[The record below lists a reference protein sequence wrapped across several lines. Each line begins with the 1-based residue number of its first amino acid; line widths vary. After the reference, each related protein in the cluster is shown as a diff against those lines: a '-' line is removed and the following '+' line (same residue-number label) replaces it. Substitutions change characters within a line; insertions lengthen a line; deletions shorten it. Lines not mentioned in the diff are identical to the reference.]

1 MGLDLDSLPVSPLSS
16 SNEMGLEPS
25 PPALALAAA
34 APSAG
39 AVAPGDADA
48 PPATPPLPR
57 RDPSLVLCAPTKWS
71 LGGSIPPLPLD
82 VLTPPSGDV
91 AAAAAAVDDGALAA
105 AAVSPDWR
113 PVERAMATAAGH
125 LPRGGGFVVFADH
138 VARQPPSPLLA
149 PPPPET
155 APAQGAAAAGSRL
168 ATPSPSGDATG
179 GALPARRRRWP
190 SGAAAA
196 MTLPISTPAPPTSP
210 ITLSA
215 DGWADLVDAATVEVT
230 HVSDEE
236 MVPAAEA
243 ARIRAAMGPML
254 PSGLALMGVLPRNL
268 SVLPGVQGT
277 VTPPTPASAPVSTS
291 PEGGRPQL
299 PRGVPLR
306 PVNRRRRRRDAPTC
320 NDSGMS
326 GVGGATASTSSSG
339 SPCESAGWATPPSP
353 VGIFDGGSVCT
364 ASDGGGSGDAMALPP
379 SREVRTVRTD
389 RPRAAPADDVR
400 LGAGFEA
407 PRPSLATFASRRASM
422 RLLHAGGARGGARPV
437 GRRGLVGRALHRLA
451 LLA

>member
-1 MGLDLDSLPVSPLSS
+1 
-16 SNEMGLEPS
+16 
-25 PPALALAAA
+25 
-34 APSAG
+34 
-39 AVAPGDADA
+39 
-48 PPATPPLPR
+48 
-57 RDPSLVLCAPTKWS
+57 
-71 LGGSIPPLPLD
+71 
-82 VLTPPSGDV
+82 
-91 AAAAAAVDDGALAA
+91 
-105 AAVSPDWR
+105 
-113 PVERAMATAAGH
+113 
-125 LPRGGGFVVFADH
+125 
-138 VARQPPSPLLA
+138 
-149 PPPPET
+149 
-155 APAQGAAAAGSRL
+155 
-168 ATPSPSGDATG
+168 
-179 GALPARRRRWP
+179 
-190 SGAAAA
+190 

-268 SVLPGVQGT
+268 S
-277 VTPPTPASAPVSTS
+277 
-291 PEGGRPQL
+291 
-299 PRGVPLR
+299 
-306 PVNRRRRRRDAPTC
+306 
-320 NDSGMS
+320 
-326 GVGGATASTSSSG
+326 
-339 SPCESAGWATPPSP
+339 SAGWATPPSP